1 MPTPVALEHH
11 PPVSASVWPLTSQIV
26 LGACPSAA
34 PCARSYLTETLVWW
48 GMARFT
54 CDALAVT
61 SELVTNAIKASWA
74 HSCATVAVW
83 LWADDRQL
91 LIEVWDSAPGVPS
104 PV

>member
-1 MPTPVALEHH
+1 M
-11 PPVSASVWPLTSQIV
+11 
-26 LGACPSAA
+26 
-34 PCARSYLTETLVWW
+34 WW

-104 PV
+104 PVVAIPEGEGGRGLAVVAALSKSWGYYPDVRRGKTVWARLAEL